1 MKYSKIVLDML
12 KKGVEGDVEDYYDY
26 FLDLTAK
33 LGEEEEF
40 AESWLEENEEF
51 FDLINSESM
60 YYFYVEEDTTNKQL
74 CIDFLTPYYKKAT
87 DLVN

>member
-1 MKYSKIVLDML
+1 ML

-26 FLDLTAK
+26 FLDLTVK

-40 AESWLEENEEF
+40 AESWLEENGEF
-51 FDLINSESM
+51 FDLINYESM

-74 CIDFLTPYYKKAT
+74 CIDF
-87 DLVN
+87 